1 MYLIVLLLL
10 CLNKL
15 RAENFCIN
23 CKFFKRPL
31 LSHNVFAKCTV
42 FPLQISK
49 DNETD
54 YLVTGKKNIDYRFCS
69 TARLEEAMCG
79 PTGKYYQKKE
89 DSFITFICNSK

>member
-54 YLVTGKKNIDYRFCS
+54 YLVT
-69 TARLEEAMCG
+69 
-79 PTGKYYQKKE
+79 
-89 DSFITFICNSK
+89 